1 MNTESHPFLQRYQG
15 YFRNLLRW
23 DELETLWQQLRRA
36 PEHSWYIYAVGESLP
51 ESPSSHD
58 ALLQFIEEVDQLLRT
73 EHDYDYCG
81 IVYVDDATAPGLI
94 KIYDPNNLG
103 SSCGSGSLPPPLPGW
118 ILSQIPP
125 CDLNAQHPLPGN
137 RRRWWQ
143 RIMGL
148 SG

>member
-1 MNTESHPFLQRYQG
+1 MNSENHPFLQRYQG

-23 DELETLWQQLRRA
+23 EELDALWQQLRSPSGQA
-36 PEHSWYIYAVGESLP
+36 WYIYAVGESVP
-51 ESPSSHD
+51 EAPSSHD
-58 ALLQFIEEVDQLLRT
+58 ALLSFIDELNQLLRS

-81 IVYVDDATAPGLI
+81 IVYVDDATAPSLI

-118 ILSQIPP
+118 ILSHIPP
-125 CDLNAQHPLPGN
+125 CDLNVMHAPPGN

-143 RIMGL
+143 RITGL
-148 SG
+148 GG